1 MSEPPIPPN
10 SPPAAGFRRVSTW
23 WRALSIFLLLI
34 LLVAWAASTS
44 MVAQLQAQIQHLQT
58 RLVEVPQVTQVAVLL
73 DDKQLPAMLV
83 TYSAQNRIL
92 LVQRLNEVREGREDS
107 MQLWSIAGDAAP
119 RSLGVIESKYK
130 TLQIPVAEGSLEG
143 VTSLAI
149 SVENKGGVPERVGP
163 RLPWLFKG
171 WLVQKSI

>member
-1 MSEPPIPPN
+1 MTEP
-10 SPPAAGFRRVSTW
+10 STQPASLPASGFRRVSTW
-23 WRALSIFLLLI
+23 WRALAIFLLLV
-34 LLVAWAASTS
+34 LLIGWAASAS
-44 MVAQLQAQIQHLQT
+44 MVAQLQAQIQHLQA

-83 TYSAQNRIL
+83 TYSAQNRVL

-130 TLQIPVAEGSLEG
+130 TLQIPVAKGSLEG

-149 SVENKGGVPERVGP
+149 SVENKGGVPEAVGP